1 VTLRRFLKAAAAL
14 TVVAAAAATA
24 APVRHKAPVARA
36 KAPAPRAKAPVARD
50 WSRTVLATPEGGFR
64 MGNPAARVKL
74 VEYGSLTC
82 PHCAH
87 FSETGTPALVAQYV
101 RTGKVSYEYRNFIL
115 NGIDAAA
122 VLLARCGGAA
132 HYFPFVEQAYATQK
146 EWLGRVGA
154 LSAAQKAQLQAL
166 PEGQRLGKVAD
177 FAGLYTLAARN
188 GVTPARGKQCLAD
201 TAALDRLGKMYE
213 AASALGVTGTPT
225 FFVNGRRADT
235 NEWSGIEPLIRQ
247 AGG

>member
-1 VTLRRFLKAAAAL
+1 VTPRRFLAAAAV
-14 TVVAAAAATA
+14 TVLAAAATA
-24 APVRHKAPVARA
+24 APVKHKAPIH
-36 KAPAPRAKAPVARD
+36 RAKAPVARD
-50 WSRTVLATPEGGFR
+50 WSRTVLVTPEGGFR
-64 MGNPAARVKL
+64 MGNPNARVKL

-101 RTGKVSYEYRNFIL
+101 KTGKVSYEYRNFIL

-122 VLLARCGGAA
+122 VLLARCAGPA

-146 EWLGRVGA
+146 EWVGRVGA
-154 LSAAQKAQLQAL
+154 LSAAQKAELTAL

-177 FAGLYTLAARN
+177 FAGLYTLAARH
-188 GVTPARGKQCLAD
+188 GITPARGKQCVGD
-201 TAALDRLGKMYE
+201 TAALERLGKMYE
-213 AASALGVTGTPT
+213 AASALGVQGTPT
-225 FFVNGRRADT
+225 FFVNGSRADT
-235 NEWSGIEPLIRQ
+235 NEWTGLEPLIRQ